1 MESPRPDELANEEL
15 LKEEFWYEFM
25 NIIMFGKLFTSP
37 V

>member
-1 MESPRPDELANEEL
+1 MESPRPEELAKEL